1 MAIIGIDFD
10 GTVVTHDFPKIG
22 KDIGAVP
29 VLKKLVEN
37 GHKLI
42 LFTMRS
48 DIDEVTSDD
57 YNIHKQ
63 GGKYLSEAVKWFMNN
78 NVPLFGINENPEQHA
93 WTTSPKPYCH
103 IFSFHFSSF
112 HPCHSHALSNTE
124 QDFLFRIVKHIIYF
138 FFAFSANHS
147 HKNLFHNDLF

>member
-22 KDIGAVP
+22 KDIGAVTI
-29 VLKKLVEN
+29 LKRLVEN

-48 DIDEVTSDD
+48 DIDDVTSDD

-63 GGKYLSEAVKWFMNN
+63 GGKYLSEAVKG
-78 NVPLFGINENPEQHA
+78 L
-93 WTTSPKPYCH
+93 WTTIY
-103 IFSFHFSSF
+103 
-112 HPCHSHALSNTE
+112 PCS
-124 QDFLFRIVKHIIYF
+124 V
-138 FFAFSANHS
+138 
-147 HKNLFHNDLF
+147 

>member
-22 KDIGAVP
+22 KDIGAVTI
-29 VLKKLVEN
+29 LKRLVEN

-63 GGKYLSEAVKWFMNN
+63 GGKYLSEAVQWFMDNN
-78 NVPLFGINENPEQHA
+78 IPLFGINENPE
-93 WTTSPKPYCH
+93 
-103 IFSFHFSSF
+103 
-112 HPCHSHALSNTE
+112 
-124 QDFLFRIVKHIIYF
+124 
-138 FFAFSANHS
+138 
-147 HKNLFHNDLF
+147 